1 MHNVE
6 NILFKG
12 GMVYDSTLREFKASD
27 LLIENGIIQKIGQI
41 QGLGTNLEVIDV
53 SGKLITPGL
62 IDMHVHL
69 REPGRE
75 DEETIV
81 SGCQSAMA
89 GGFTAVCCMPNT
101 NPALH
106 HRSQIEFVKNRAKDL
121 LVDVFPIGAVTK
133 DRAGKELTEMGDMLD
148 AGAVAF
154 SDDGDTVE
162 TAEMMRYALEYSKM
176 FSIPIIDHCE
186 DQSLVRDKVM
196 NESKISTLLGLPG
209 APTVAED
216 IVVARNIMLA
226 EFTGGHVHIAHIS
239 SGKSVELVREAKKKG
254 IQVTAEV
261 CTHHFVLTDEAIR
274 NFDSNLRVNPPIRTE
289 KDVEKIIEGLKDG
302 TIDAVVTDHAPHSI
316 EEKDVEFSAAA
327 PGMIGLETSVGLV
340 MKFLVAERHLSLVD
354 IVEKMA
360 INPRRILKL
369 PVPEIKEGEKAN
381 ISILDQNLE
390 WKVDKSIFKS
400 NSRNTPFD
408 NWTLIGK
415 AFGVYN
421 HGLWSCET

>member
-27 LLIENGIIQKIGQI
+27 LLIENDIIQKIGQI
-41 QGLGTNLEVIDV
+41 QALGTNLEVIDV
-53 SGKLITPGL
+53 SGKIITPGL

-75 DEETIV
+75 DEETII

-154 SDDGDTVE
+154 SDDGETVE

-176 FSIPIIDHCE
+176 FSVKIIDHCE

-196 NESKISTLLGLPG
+196 NESKISTLLGLPS
-209 APTVAED
+209 ATTVAED
-216 IVVARNIMLA
+216 IIVARDIMLA
-226 EFTGGHVHIAHIS
+226 EFTGGHVHIAYIS
-239 SGKSVELVREAKKKG
+239 SGKSVELVREA
-254 IQVTAEV
+254 
-261 CTHHFVLTDEAIR
+261 
-274 NFDSNLRVNPPIRTE
+274 
-289 KDVEKIIEGLKDG
+289 
-302 TIDAVVTDHAPHSI
+302 
-316 EEKDVEFSAAA
+316 
-327 PGMIGLETSVGLV
+327 
-340 MKFLVAERHLSLVD
+340 
-354 IVEKMA
+354 
-360 INPRRILKL
+360 
-369 PVPEIKEGEKAN
+369 
-381 ISILDQNLE
+381 
-390 WKVDKSIFKS
+390 
-400 NSRNTPFD
+400 
-408 NWTLIGK
+408 
-415 AFGVYN
+415 
-421 HGLWSCET
+421 